1 MLIKRNSLVVQCLGL
16 HSFTAEGPDLIP
28 RWEIRCLMPFCQNQ
42 TKPNHYNI
50 CPTHFIAQYHL
61 VFTSTL

>member
-28 RWEIRCLMPFCQNQ
+28 RWEIRCLMPFGFAK
-42 TKPNHYNI
+42 TKP
-50 CPTHFIAQYHL
+50 L
-61 VFTSTL
+61 